1 MCDVNNIMLLASNNF
16 LFTTLAFPD
25 RVMQSPRVPR
35 NKRSIMREITV
46 PAKVQSPATMN
57 ITDFVLRQSARPSN
71 PALFSRRNA
80 DNVWVD
86 ISAKEFHADVA
97 ALAKGLIASG
107 INVGDSVGIMARTR
121 YEWSLV
127 DFAIWFAGA
136 VSVPIYETSS
146 PSQVAWNL
154 GDSQAVACFAESSKH
169 ENIIRQAV
177 HAEDLSKL
185 VNVWQLEGEGL
196 DSLREAGKDISDE
209 VLEERR
215 TANGLSDV
223 ATIIYTSGTTGRP
236 KGCMLMHSNFVELSD
251 NALAVLA
258 KDVVPP
264 GSQTIMFLPLA
275 HVFARYISVLA
286 VAAGAKVG
294 HTPDIKHLLED
305 LQSFKPTFILAVPRV
320 FEKVYNSAALKAEG
334 DGKGKIFAT
343 AAQTA
348 IDYSR
353 AMQNGKVPFVL
364 TAKHFVFDKLVYG
377 KLRAA
382 MGGNVRHAVSG
393 GGPLGERLGHFFQ
406 GIGLQILEGYG
417 LTETTAPITVNR
429 PERIKIGTVGTPL
442 PGNAVKIADDG
453 EILAK
458 GVCVMKGYFGR
469 DDLTAENFVDG
480 WFRTGDIGEL
490 DEQGFLTITGRKK
503 EIIVTATGKNV
514 APAQLEDQIRAHAV
528 VSQCLVIGDS
538 RPYIA
543 ALVTLDE
550 EALPQWGKHHG
561 LPAGITVAEAV
572 KHPIVIAAVQAA
584 VDGAN
589 ATVSNAEAIKQF
601 RIVDTDFTENSGHL
615 TPSLKVKRSQVLKDY
630 EVLVDE
636 LYLATKPA

>member
-1 MCDVNNIMLLASNNF
+1 
-16 LFTTLAFPD
+16 
-25 RVMQSPRVPR
+25 
-35 NKRSIMREITV
+35 
-46 PAKVQSPATMN
+46 MN
-57 ITDFVLRQSARPSN
+57 TTDFVLRQARLESN

-86 ISAKEFHADVA
+86 ISAKEFHADVCA
-97 ALAKGLIASG
+97 IAKGLIASG
-107 INVGDSVGIMARTR
+107 IQVGERVGIMARTR
-121 YEWSLV
+121 YEWALV

-154 GDSQAVACFAESSKH
+154 GDSQAVAVIAESAGH
-169 ENIIRQAV
+169 ENVIRQAV
-177 HAEDLSKL
+177 RDEGLTALKH
-185 VNVWQLEGEGL
+185 VWQMEGDGL
-196 DSLREAGKDISDE
+196 DVLRDAGRGVPDD
-209 VLEERR
+209 VLEVHR
-215 TANGLSDV
+215 TSNGLDDI

-236 KGCMLMHSNFVELSD
+236 KGCMLMHHNFVELSE
-251 NALAVLA
+251 NALAVLG

-264 GSQTIMFLPLA
+264 GSQTVMFLPMA

-334 DGKGKIFAT
+334 DGKGKIFAA

-348 IDYSR
+348 IDFSR
-353 AMQNGKVPFVL
+353 AGQGGRVPLVL
-364 TAKHFVFDKLVYG
+364 KARHALFDKLVYG

-382 MGGNVRHAVSG
+382 MGGDVRHAVSG

-429 PERIKIGTVGTPL
+429 PERIKIGTVGAPL

-453 EILAK
+453 EILTQ

-469 DDLTAENFVDG
+469 DDLTEEAFVDG
-480 WFRTGDIGEL
+480 WFRTGDVGQL
-490 DEQGFLTITGRKK
+490 DDQGFLKITGRKK
-503 EIIVTATGKNV
+503 EIIVTAGGKNV
-514 APAQLEDQIRAHAV
+514 VPALLEDQIRADAI
-528 VSQCLVIGDS
+528 VSQCLVIGDN
-538 RPYIA
+538 RPFIA
-543 ALVTLDE
+543 AIVTLDE
-550 EALPQWGKHHG
+550 EALPQWGRHHG
-561 LPAGITVAEAV
+561 LPEGITVAQAAKEPAV
-572 KHPIVIAAVQAA
+572 TDAVQRAI
-584 VDGAN
+584 DKAN
-589 ATVSNAEAIKQF
+589 GSVSQAEAIKAF
-601 RIVDTDFTENSGHL
+601 RIVDTDFTEASGHL
-615 TPSLKVKRSQVLKDY
+615 TPSMKVKRAQVLKDFDTVVEDIY
-630 EVLVDE
+630 
-636 LYLATKPA
+636 AARKPS